1 MKTLVSTFTA
11 VLIFL
16 TSNASALSERQKKEL
31 LKFGTITVYEKDV
44 NGKIIRN
51 ESGKKIKKG
60 HFEVKFMPGVDN
72 IMSDAQQ
79 RWLEATELMKDFLD
93 EEDFWRRKFIGS
105 FNDGIEH
112 IRDSLDAG
120 VSSIPEK
127 FRKTLEENAE
137 LNGDF
142 GSFAAKLKNWGLFTS
157 SAGAALFHSVW
168 GLGVGSV
175 YAVVTPTGH
184 LLYRPIAAGTKALVR
199 GTIWPVLRYSWNGA
213 AWIAVRE
220 GDEPKVGDMTV
231 TFVPESLDHTDTALS
246 SEDEE
251 ETTVYDSD
259 EL

>member
-1 MKTLVSTFTA
+1 
-11 VLIFL
+11 
-16 TSNASALSERQKKEL
+16 
-31 LKFGTITVYEKDV
+31 
-44 NGKIIRN
+44 
-51 ESGKKIKKG
+51 
-60 HFEVKFMPGVDN
+60 MPGVDN

-79 RWLEATELMKDFLD
+79 RWLGATELMKDFLD

-120 VSSIPEK
+120 VSSDPREVS
-127 FRKTLEENAE
+127 KTLEENAE

-199 GTIWPVLRYSWNGA
+199 GTIWPVLRYFLEWRSLDCGA
-213 AWIAVRE
+213 E
-220 GDEPKVGDMTV
+220 GDEPKVGRYDCDFCSRV
-231 TFVPESLDHTDTALS
+231 T
-246 SEDEE
+246 
-251 ETTVYDSD
+251 
-259 EL
+259 